1 MKKCKRYSFLL
12 VFTMCL
18 ISAFSFLKSS
28 AVSSQKNEIRTNP
41 NKEYQITYEL
51 NGGQFEGEYPKTFKI
66 SQETA
71 IPNPTMEGSEFLG
84 WTINNNTNIAPVKDY
99 KIPSMTQGD
108 VKLTAN
114 WKALKTK
121 LMDGQ
126 IFNSTIKGMSGFE
139 NVTEI
144 RFVQETPNPNGVNV
158 AIEGEARAYIEGNV
172 LTVASEGEIMA
183 NPDCSKMFKG
193 CEKIKNINLSNFDTS
208 NTTDMSYM
216 FYYCRNLTDIVGI
229 ENFSTSQVTNMNSM
243 FTCCDFYLIDLN
255 LKNWDTSKVTD
266 MGNMFEMC
274 YSLTSLDL
282 SNWDTSQVT
291 NMNSMFANCRQL
303 TSLDLSSFNTRNVTN
318 MKGMF
323 SGSDS
328 LLNLN
333 ISTFDT
339 SKVTDMSSMF
349 ENCTK
354 LSGSITIM
362 NPNVTSYSGM
372 FRYCSTNSSAK
383 FIVKYTDDT
392 TKEIAKQ
399 MVATKYDGTTVGNVF
414 LWEKPST
421 LVNGQ
426 TFNSKISAIPN
437 FDKVVEIRFVKGTP
451 NVNGVDVSE
460 AQDGSIK
467 AYIEGTVLTIA
478 SEGEIFANSDCTNM
492 FNQYGYTLGT
502 NKKINKITF
511 NNFNTSKVTN
521 MDSMFR
527 FCNLLT
533 NLDLS
538 NFNTSQ
544 VTSMDS
550 MFRGCYV
557 LREIKGLEN
566 FNTSKVTN
574 TINMFY
580 NCADLI
586 GEVTIQNQYLNNYTS
601 MFTGCS
607 TNTGSK
613 FIVKYISPETKE
625 VARQMVAT
633 KMEGNNVFLYE
644 ETSILPEGQ
653 KFNDKI
659 KSLSSFTNV
668 TKVIF
673 DYGIPSDISKYP
685 NVDISENGNIMGY
698 INGDTLYIVSN
709 GNIIANT
716 NSARLF
722 TYCYNLRSIDFT
734 NNFDTSQITQM
745 NSMFET
751 CTNLIEI
758 KGLEKWNTSQV
769 KDISYMFVGCRN
781 LQNVNVTKFNTS
793 KITNMDYTFKE
804 CNKLSG
810 EITISNI
817 NTNYYREIFKDC
829 STDPNAK
836 FIVKYTDEA
845 IKAVAERMVATKSY
859 NSNVFLYE
867 PPKPATLMNGTIF
880 NSTILG
886 MSGFEN
892 VEEIRFIQA
901 TPKSGGIDVSET
913 RDKSIIASIE
923 GTILTVAC
931 EGEIFANKSCVKMF
945 YYMKNLKSINFNNF
959 NTSQATNM
967 SEMFSVCS
975 SLTSL
980 DISNFNT
987 SQVTDMS
994 NMFEVCQKLTEI
1006 VGLEKWDTSQ
1016 VTDMHNMFFDCNE
1029 LQTLN
1034 ISNFN
1039 NSNVINTSGMFSSCY
1054 KLTNLNLDS
1063 FNIIP
1068 KCVNTSNMFS
1078 HCYKINSSITIS
1090 ANSSVV
1096 TYYNMFQGCSTD
1108 PSAKFIVNYTSRS
1121 GDLAQKMVDTKNPNS
1136 NVFLGTEVG
1145 VAGDIP
1151 NKEEPSIPDTV
1162 TLTIKDGNTTITK
1175 EILAGE
1181 IGSLNTPS
1189 KEGMIFNGYFYDSEF
1204 TKPVSERDVIS
1215 KDTTIYIK
1223 WEETPQVEEI
1233 PQEENKD
1240 ESLEVA

>member
-1 MKKCKRYSFLL
+1 MKKNKIKKIPFLL
-12 VFTMCL
+12 VFTIC
-18 ISAFSFLKSS
+18 IVSAFSFLKSS
-28 AVSSQKNEIRTNP
+28 AVSSQKNEVRTNP
-41 NKEYQITYEL
+41 NTEYQITYEL
-51 NGGQFEGEYPKTFKI
+51 NGGIFEGEYPKTFKI

-84 WTINNNTNIAPVKDY
+84 WTINDNTNIAPVKDY

-126 IFNSTIKGMSGFE
+126 
-139 NVTEI
+139 
-144 RFVQETPNPNGVNV
+144 
-158 AIEGEARAYIEGNV
+158 
-172 LTVASEGEIMA
+172 
-183 NPDCSKMFKG
+183 
-193 CEKIKNINLSNFDTS
+193 
-208 NTTDMSYM
+208 
-216 FYYCRNLTDIVGI
+216 
-229 ENFSTSQVTNMNSM
+229 
-243 FTCCDFYLIDLN
+243 
-255 LKNWDTSKVTD
+255 
-266 MGNMFEMC
+266 
-274 YSLTSLDL
+274 
-282 SNWDTSQVT
+282 
-291 NMNSMFANCRQL
+291 
-303 TSLDLSSFNTRNVTN
+303 
-318 MKGMF
+318 
-323 SGSDS
+323 
-328 LLNLN
+328 
-333 ISTFDT
+333 
-339 SKVTDMSSMF
+339 
-349 ENCTK
+349 
-354 LSGSITIM
+354 
-362 NPNVTSYSGM
+362 
-372 FRYCSTNSSAK
+372 
-383 FIVKYTDDT
+383 
-392 TKEIAKQ
+392 
-399 MVATKYDGTTVGNVF
+399 
-414 LWEKPST
+414 
-421 LVNGQ
+421 
-426 TFNSKISAIPN
+426 TFNSKISAISN

-644 ETSILPEGQ
+644 KTSILPEGQ

-829 STDPNAK
+829 STVSPAK
-836 FIVKYTDEA
+836 FIVKYINEA
-845 IKAVAERMVATKSY
+845 TKAVAERMVATKSS

-867 PPKPATLMNGTIF
+867 PPKPATLMNGQRF
-880 NSTILG
+880 NSTISG
-886 MSGFEN
+886 MSGFDN
-892 VEEIRFIQA
+892 VTEIRFIKG
-901 TPKSGGIDVSET
+901 TPNPNGTNV
-913 RDKSIIASIE
+913 AIE
-923 GTILTVAC
+923 GEAKAYIEGNVLTVAC
-931 EGEIFANKSCVKMF
+931 EGEIFANSNCRAMF
-945 YYMKNLKSINFNNF
+945 KACSSLTSIDLINL
-959 NTSQATNM
+959 NTSQVTNM
-967 SEMFSVCS
+967 SEMFIFCS
-975 SLTSL
+975 SLKKL
-980 DISNFNT
+980 DVTNLNT
-987 SQVTDMS
+987 SQVTDMVA
-994 NMFEVCQKLTEI
+994 MFSYCSSLTSL
-1006 VGLEKWDTSQ
+1006 VGIENWDTSQ
-1016 VTDMHNMFFDCNE
+1016 VTDMSDMFHSCISLTKLDLSKLNLSQLWNMGDMFYMCKN
-1029 LQTLN
+1029 L
-1034 ISNFN
+1034 
-1039 NSNVINTSGMFSSCY
+1039 SGEITITHPNPRFTAYLFAECS
-1054 KLTNLNLDS
+1054 TNL
-1063 FNIIP
+1063 
-1068 KCVNTSNMFS
+1068 TS
-1078 HCYKINSSITIS
+1078 
-1090 ANSSVV
+1090 
-1096 TYYNMFQGCSTD
+1096 
-1108 PSAKFIVNYTSRS
+1108 KFVVNYTSGCREIAQNMIYTKSS
-1121 GDLAQKMVDTKNPNS
+1121 GS
-1136 NVFLGTEVG
+1136 NVTLGTQKSLLNEEL
-1145 VAGDIP
+1145 P

-1162 TLTIKDGNTTITK
+1162 TLTIEDGNTTTTK

-1189 KEGMIFNGYFYDSEF
+1189 KEGMVFSGYFYDIEY

-1215 KDTTIYIK
+1215 EDTTIYIK
-1223 WEETPQVEEI
+1223 WEEIPQVEEI
-1233 PQEENKD
+1233 PQEEENKD
-1240 ESLEVA
+1240 ESLKII